1 MRQKFSVA
9 WIVVL
14 RNGFAS
20 GWWEPRVDAS
30 QEVVSLENEKF
41 RCAASLHVIKRRE
54 KCAADWMKLSSGWS
68 SNDDEWELRLCNYPE
83 TSRRLLSRRSRK
95 QEATKV
101 QGMSSSEEVCHES
114 CQFRFTT
121 VSRDSLLLSRTQMA
135 LKSFPPPTI
144 AQSDETTC
152 LSSGPQRRT
161 IAK

>member
-9 WIVVL
+9 WIVL

-41 RCAASLHVIKRRE
+41 RCAASLHVVKRRE
-54 KCAADWMKLSSGWS
+54 KCAADWMKLSWLEL
-68 SNDDEWELRLCNYPE
+68 EWWMRYTVLAITLRLRDDYFRVAQE
-83 TSRRLLSRRSRK
+83 SRK
-95 QEATKV
+95 QLKCREWAQAK
-101 QGMSSSEEVCHES
+101 
-114 CQFRFTT
+114 
-121 VSRDSLLLSRTQMA
+121 SLSWKFPVPFHDRLARLFLSRTQMA
-135 LKSFPPPTI
+135 VKSFPPPTI
-144 AQSDETTC
+144 ARSDETSC